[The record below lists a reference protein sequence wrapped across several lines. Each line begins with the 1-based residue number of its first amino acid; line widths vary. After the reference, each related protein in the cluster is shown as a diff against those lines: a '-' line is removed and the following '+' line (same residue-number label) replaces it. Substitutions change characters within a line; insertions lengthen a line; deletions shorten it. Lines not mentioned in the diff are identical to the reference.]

1 MILKQYQFNIKKAVK
16 QYQIDIVSLNQNGEV
31 FKMNGYNLMAA
42 MYREDLKSEDAE
54 LVKVAEKKIKVYEFL
69 ATCDKDDL
77 CNLIDSSA
85 FNDLIKGYIEHFL
98 KKSAIDSEAKEL
110 ALVELHRFKIK
121 EAKSIL
127 DDYICR

>member
-1 MILKQYQFNIKKAVK
+1 
-16 QYQIDIVSLNQNGEV
+16 
-31 FKMNGYNLMAA
+31 MNGYKLMAT

-69 ATCDKDDL
+69 ATCDTDDL
-77 CNLIDSSA
+77 CNLVDSSA
-85 FNDLIKGYIEHFL
+85 LNDLIKGYIEHFL
-98 KKSAIDSEAKEL
+98 KNSAIDSEAKEL

-127 DDYICR
+127 KAYMSDDIK

>member
-31 FKMNGYNLMAA
+31 FKMNGYNLLAA

-69 ATCDKDDL
+69 ATCDTEDL
-77 CNLIDSSA
+77 CNLVDSSA
-85 FNDLIKGYIEHFL
+85 LNDLIKGYIEHFL
-98 KKSAIDSEAKEL
+98 KNSAIDSEAKEL